1 MLRITTTATA
11 ALQKWTL
18 QGQLAGPWVE
28 ELQTSWDQ
36 VREAGHPH
44 KSVVDLTDVTFIDE
58 AGARVLLAMK
68 EAGVKF
74 IAGGVDTKHLLDD
87 LKKKTAPPLRR
98 CLSWMSCAAPPKKE
112 TEKR

>member
-1 MLRITTTATA
+1 MLRITTIATDT
-11 ALQKWTL
+11 LQKWTL

-28 ELQTSWDQ
+28 ELQTSWDL
-36 VREAGHPH
+36 VRQTGHSH

-87 LKKKTAPPLRR
+87 LKRKTAPPLRR
-98 CLSWMSCAAPPKKE
+98 CLSWMSCDAPKKE